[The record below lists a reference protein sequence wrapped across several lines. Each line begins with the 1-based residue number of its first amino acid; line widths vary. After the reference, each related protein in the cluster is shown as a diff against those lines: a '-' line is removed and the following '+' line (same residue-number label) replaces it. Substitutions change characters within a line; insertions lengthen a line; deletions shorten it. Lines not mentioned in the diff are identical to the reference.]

1 MTASAPNFERVI
13 EIYHDEIY
21 RSIWRMLNGASR
33 SDAADEAYDLAQ
45 EVFMRAYRAYQ
56 RLRPDS
62 NIRAW
67 LYKIATNCV
76 YSAFEQDRRK
86 WAKDIPLIDE
96 HDDVSDIAAL
106 QPDIQFLADESM
118 KTVRRAIDD
127 LPPKQRAGLLMR
139 YIQELEYPDIAEAL
153 GCSEDSARA
162 NVYQAI
168 KRLRM
173 TLAEKV

>member
-13 EIYHDEIY
+13 ETYHDEIY
-21 RSIWRMLNGASR
+21 RYIWRMLNGASR
-33 SDAADEAYDLAQ
+33 SDAANEAHDLAQ
-45 EVFMRAYRAYQ
+45 EVFMRAYRAYP
-56 RLRPDS
+56 RLRPGS

-86 WAKDIPLIDE
+86 WARDIPLIDE
-96 HDDVSDIAAL
+96 RDDVSDDVAL
-106 QPDIQFLADESM
+106 QPDIRFLVDESM
-118 KTVRRAIDD
+118 EMVRRAIDE

-139 YIQELEYPDIAEAL
+139 YIQELDYPEIAEAL

-168 KRLRM
+168 KRLRAA
-173 TLAEKV
+173 LAESV